1 MLTHR
6 PPTMMMGEPPTGSRY
21 GQMTSPDAMRA
32 SDGDRERVVQALQEQ
47 VGEGRLTLQEFEE
60 RSTAVYEAKTVG
72 ELRELLADLPVDV
85 FPQPAPHPFA
95 TGAAWQQPF
104 PMPAIPPWQQR
115 RVVRGGPRPSPV
127 LFVVLAFLAFSV
139 IGSALAAAPY
149 ILPAVLLMFIVLRV
163 AARGGGR
170 GRRYPPYGR

>member
-1 MLTHR
+1 
-6 PPTMMMGEPPTGSRY
+6 
-21 GQMTSPDAMRA
+21 MTSPDAMRA

-72 ELRELLADLPVDV
+72 DLRKLLADLPVDV
-85 FPQPAPHPFA
+85 FAQPTPPPFA
-95 TGAAWQQPF
+95 MGAAWQQPF
-104 PMPAIPPWQQR
+104 PMPAIPPWQQQR
-115 RVVRGGPRPSPV
+115 IVRAGGRPNPV
-127 LFVVLAFLAFSV
+127 LFIALAFIVFAAV
-139 IGSALAAAPY
+139 GSALTVAPY
-149 ILPAVLLMFIVLRV
+149 LLPIALFGFFMLRA